1 MKKTE
6 KHLKKLISEMP
17 EYCGNIN
24 FSMDSEGLDSV
35 KKRSDEFQIKYI
47 FAAACILILLISVP
61 VAAKLPFVTE
71 RMQAMPQA
79 EVQDLADMI
88 NALNIPAALFSRSFS
103 EEERVRMKSIREEYE
118 NGVFPDEDLLIV
130 SGNEQTDADFYYNR
144 DTGMFILPDSRELTD
159 EELRQYIDFSYKVD
173 YSLQQRALENHVSE
187 EKENNYDITDL
198 EVPEEHKEFIQECL
212 TVLGINDSEL
222 TNLHIEEVHDDA
234 NISYSYQTGTKIL
247 NFSISPGDFWMEE
260 YELEEMQTDE
270 GTDFKKPIDETQN
283 YKSARKALDM
293 MCGDEWTDASAWY
306 YCQSIIPEGYLQN
319 DKYAYIFVD
328 DKGKDL
334 WFSYRYGET
343 YPCRIWI
350 SSFERF
356 TDNLER
362 VEEHGFYE
370 RLYERTGVK
379 IEGHLI
385 ALDIE
390 TGKVIEEAINYIS
403 DTK

>member
-6 KHLKKLISEMP
+6 KYLKKLIDEMP
-17 EYCGNIN
+17 EYNGDIH
-24 FSMDSEGLDSV
+24 FLMDSEGSGSV
-35 KKRSDEFQIKYI
+35 KKRGHEFQIKHI

-71 RMQAMPQA
+71 RMQAMPQ
-79 EVQDLADMI
+79 EEIQDLADMI
-88 NALNIPAALFSRSFS
+88 NALHIPAALFSRPFS
-103 EEERVRMKSIREEYE
+103 EEERVRMKSIREEYK
-118 NGVFPDEDLLIV
+118 NGIFPDEDILIV
-130 SGNEQTDADFYYNR
+130 SENEQTDVDFYYNR
-144 DTGMFILPDSRELTD
+144 DTGMFILPDSRELTN

-173 YSLQQRALENHVSE
+173 YSLQAQYALENHASE
-187 EKENNYDITDL
+187 ENENKYDITDL
-198 EVPEEHKEFIQECL
+198 EVPEEHKEFIQACL

-222 TNLHIEEVHDDA
+222 TNLHIEKVHDDA
-234 NISYSYQTGTKIL
+234 NIRYSYQTGTRIL
-247 NFSISPGDFWMEE
+247 SFSISPGDFRMEE
-260 YELEEMQTDE
+260 YEIEEMKTDE
-270 GTDFKKPIDETQN
+270 GTDFMKPIDETQN

-306 YCQSIIPEGYLQN
+306 YCLSVSEGYLQN

-356 TDNLER
+356 TDNLESAR
-362 VEEHGFYE
+362 EHGLHE
-370 RLYERTGVK
+370 RLYERSGVK
-379 IEGHLI
+379 IEDHLI

-390 TGKVIEEAINYIS
+390 TGKVIS
-403 DTK
+403 DN